1 MIDNEDYNL
10 RLAKYIWTIL
20 TSQPIILMSWGIDP
34 KTVKAI
40 ELGLEFHVQG
50 FKHRGLVRVTLNEGL
65 DLFEVSLIDENDKIV
80 NTIESVFCD
89 NLVAVIDDAV
99 EKTDNYEKSICEPM
113 RPKVYS
119 NNGCIQKSLQGPMNT
134 PFLCNHFYQR
144 II

>member
-10 RLAKYIWTIL
+10 RLARYIWAIL

-34 KTVKAI
+34 KTVKTI

-99 EKTDNYEKSICEPM
+99 EKCENYQERISQEYQLITETESCESDTGQPT
-113 RPKVYS
+113 
-119 NNGCIQKSLQGPMNT
+119 Q
-134 PFLCNHFYQR
+134 
-144 II
+144 

>member
-10 RLAKYIWTIL
+10 RLAKYIWAIL
-20 TSQPIILMSWGIDP
+20 TSQPIILMSWGVDP
-34 KTVKAI
+34 KTVKTI

-50 FKHRGLVRVTLNEGL
+50 FKHTGLVRVTLNEGL

-99 EKTDNYEKSICEPM
+99 EKCENYQERISQEYQLITENELCESDTGQPT
-113 RPKVYS
+113 
-119 NNGCIQKSLQGPMNT
+119 Q
-134 PFLCNHFYQR
+134 
-144 II
+144 

>member
-10 RLAKYIWTIL
+10 RLARYIWAIL

-34 KTVKAI
+34 KTVKTI
-40 ELGLEFHVQG
+40 ELGLEFYVQG

-99 EKTDNYEKSICEPM
+99 EKCENYQERISQEYQLITENELCESDTSQPT
-113 RPKVYS
+113 
-119 NNGCIQKSLQGPMNT
+119 Q
-134 PFLCNHFYQR
+134 
-144 II
+144 

>member
-10 RLAKYIWTIL
+10 RLARYIWTIL

-34 KTVKAI
+34 KTVKTI

-80 NTIESVFCD
+80 NTIESIFVD
-89 NLVAVIDDAV
+89 NLICVIDSAV
-99 EKTDNYEKSICEPM
+99 EKCENYQERISQEYQLITENELCESDTGQPT
-113 RPKVYS
+113 
-119 NNGCIQKSLQGPMNT
+119 Q
-134 PFLCNHFYQR
+134 
-144 II
+144 

>member
-10 RLAKYIWTIL
+10 RLAKYIWAIL
-20 TSQPIILMSWGIDP
+20 TSRPIILMSWGVDP
-34 KTVKAI
+34 KSVRTI

-50 FKHRGLVRVTLNEGL
+50 FKHTGLVRVTLNEGL

-99 EKTDNYEKSICEPM
+99 EKTVNYEKSICE
-113 RPKVYS
+113 KYS
-119 NNGCIQKSLQGPMNT
+119 IITKNE
-134 PFLCNHFYQR
+134 LCENDTSQSTQ
-144 II
+144 

>member
-1 MIDNEDYNL
+1 MQDNEDYNV
-10 RLAKYIWTIL
+10 RLARYIWAIL

-34 KTVKAI
+34 KTVRTI

-50 FKHRGLVRVTLNEGL
+50 FKHTGLVRVTLNEGL

-99 EKTDNYEKSICEPM
+99 EKCENYQERISQEYQLITENDLCENDTRQP
-113 RPKVYS
+113 
-119 NNGCIQKSLQGPMNT
+119 T
-134 PFLCNHFYQR
+134 P
-144 II
+144 

>member
-1 MIDNEDYNL
+1 MIDNEDYNV
-10 RLAKYIWTIL
+10 RLARYIWTIL

-34 KTVKAI
+34 KTVKTI

-50 FKHRGLVRVTLNEGL
+50 FKHRGLVKVTLNEGL

-99 EKTDNYEKSICEPM
+99 EKTDNYEKSICAE
-113 RPKVYS
+113 Y
-119 NNGCIQKSLQGPMNT
+119 G
-134 PFLCNHFYQR
+134 
-144 II
+144 IITESEK

>member
-1 MIDNEDYNL
+1 MLDNEDYNV

-34 KTVKAI
+34 KTVRTI

-50 FKHRGLVRVTLNEGL
+50 FKHTGLVRVTLNEGL
-65 DLFEVSLIDENDKIV
+65 DLFEVSLIDENGEIV

-99 EKTDNYEKSICEPM
+99 EKTENYEKSICEE
-113 RPKVYS
+113 Y
-119 NNGCIQKSLQGPMNT
+119 G
-134 PFLCNHFYQR
+134 
-144 II
+144 IITETEK

>member
-10 RLAKYIWTIL
+10 RLARYIWAIL
-20 TSQPIILMSWGIDP
+20 TSYRIILMSWGVVP

-99 EKTDNYEKSICEPM
+99 EKCENYQERISQEYQLITKNELCESDTGQP
-113 RPKVYS
+113 
-119 NNGCIQKSLQGPMNT
+119 T
-134 PFLCNHFYQR
+134 H
-144 II
+144 

>member
-34 KTVKAI
+34 KTVKTI

-50 FKHRGLVRVTLNEGL
+50 FKHTGLVRVTLNEGL
-65 DLFEVSLIDENDKIV
+65 DLFEVSLIDDNGTTVD
-80 NTIESVFCD
+80 TIQSVFCD

-99 EKTDNYEKSICEPM
+99 EKCENYQERISQEYQLITETELCESDTGQPT
-113 RPKVYS
+113 
-119 NNGCIQKSLQGPMNT
+119 Q
-134 PFLCNHFYQR
+134 
-144 II
+144 

>member
-1 MIDNEDYNL
+1 MIDNEDYNV
-10 RLAKYIWTIL
+10 RLARYIWTIL
-20 TSQPIILMSWGIDP
+20 TSQPIILMSWGIEP
-34 KTVKAI
+34 KTVKTI

-99 EKTDNYEKSICEPM
+99 EKCENYQERISQEYQLITENELCESDTGQPT
-113 RPKVYS
+113 
-119 NNGCIQKSLQGPMNT
+119 Q
-134 PFLCNHFYQR
+134 
-144 II
+144 

>member
-10 RLAKYIWTIL
+10 RLARYIWAIL

-34 KTVKAI
+34 KTVKTI

-99 EKTDNYEKSICEPM
+99 EKCENYQERISHEYQLITKNELCESDTGQPT
-113 RPKVYS
+113 
-119 NNGCIQKSLQGPMNT
+119 Q
-134 PFLCNHFYQR
+134 
-144 II
+144 